1 MYWPP
6 SFIHQAFSTVGTPDY
21 IAPEVFMQNGYN
33 KLCDWWSLGVIMYEM
48 LIGNFSGN
56 ESYSPFEVI
65 IRWAFIISDSC
76 FFCSVQVILHFVQRL
91 HKRRTEKWWTGER
104 HSSFLQRCLY
114 QRRPKTSFSGKCTP
128 LLSFISHPVIVVHAV
143 VTLVLYADHGCFKNV
158 NFLMASNTWGVCI
171 ALY

>member
-65 IRWAFIISDSC
+65 IRWTFIISDSC
-76 FFCSVQVILHFVQRL
+76 FWSVQVILHFAQRR
-91 HKRRTEKWWTGER
+91 HRRRTEKWWTGEK

-114 QRRPKTSFSGKCTP
+114 RRRPKTSFSGKCTSAFLHLP
-128 LLSFISHPVIVVHAV
+128 SCHSSSCCCHSCFVCGPWRFQKCQLSNGF
-143 VTLVLYADHGCFKNV
+143 
-158 NFLMASNTWGVCI
+158 
-171 ALY
+171 